1 MDKEKI
7 SEFLEKLESGYSLPT
22 LSPIA
27 LKLVELAAD
36 ENSSVKDLV
45 DLIEKDP
52 SLAVRLLKLA
62 NSAFFS
68 TVHPCATLNQ
78 AVVNIGFNRLR
89 IMALSISLR
98 DTFPMEKEGP
108 LDYNQFWRISLYRA
122 LIAKSLAGYLESTN
136 QDEAFVAGLIREIGL
151 LIFYDIFIKGKDEQ
165 VSLDLVPIED
175 LMAWEKERYGIDHRE
190 VGEAAL
196 GYWNFP
202 DNIVNCLRSPAA
214 KDDDSNVSDLMKVCN
229 IADSVSAILFLETGQ
244 FHSIYEE
251 VGKYLGLDRDKINN
265 MLIQTFAQVDD
276 IAVNLKV
283 ELDKE
288 KDLISIMEKANNALS
303 HISEKIAEGDSVVRE
318 RGDYPSLDS
327 LDSDDNVVTNTLQAV
342 AHEIRNPL
350 LAVGGFAKKLSD
362 SLEPDSKGGRY
373 SKIIL
378 KEASRLE
385 KVLSEMTKKKP

>member
-1 MDKEKI
+1 MDREKI

-45 DLIEKDP
+45 NLIEKDP

-165 VSLDLVPIED
+165 VSLDLVPIEN
-175 LMAWEKERYGIDHRE
+175 LLSWEKERYGVDHRE

-202 DNIVNCLRSPAA
+202 DNIVYCLRSHAD
-214 KDDDSNVSDLMKVCN
+214 KDDESNVSDLMKVCN
-229 IADSVSAILFLETGQ
+229 IADSVSAVLFLETGE

-265 MLIQTFAQVDD
+265 ILIQTFAQVDD

-303 HISEKIAEGDSVVRE
+303 RISEKIAEGDSVVRKRE
-318 RGDYPSLDS
+318 GYPSLDS
-327 LDSDDNVVTNTLQAV
+327 LDSDNNVVTNTLQAV

-385 KVLSEMTKKKP
+385 KVLSDMTKKKT